1 MHKGGWNIN
10 KSNAVNPLDYLGK
23 GGVVVHRQP
32 EGIGMARSIYW
43 EGYGINYY
51 EWASTVTI

>member
-1 MHKGGWNIN
+1 MHKGNWNMN

-23 GGVVVHRQP
+23 GGIGGTPQP
-32 EGIGMARSIYW
+32 EGIGFAKSIYW

-51 EWASTVTI
+51 DTTR